1 MPQAVQGLSLRPA
14 AHRQQQC
21 RKSFRAALAGRAG
34 TGQVSQ
40 RAGRRLLP
48 ARPQRTDPNANV
60 KMGKSLSASLTVSAV
75 ISFALLA
82 LYKFTT
88 WFLQGAVNLE
98 DFYRTI
104 FVLPQREGGL
114 AFIQPAQY
122 GYFAVMALIST

>member
-1 MPQAVQGLSLRPA
+1 
-14 AHRQQQC
+14 
-21 RKSFRAALAGRAG
+21 
-34 TGQVSQ
+34 
-40 RAGRRLLP
+40 
-48 ARPQRTDPNANV
+48 
-60 KMGKSLSASLTVSAV
+60 MGKSLSASLTVSAV

-104 FVLPQREGGL
+104 LVLPQREGGL

-122 GYFAVMALIST
+122 GYFAVMALVSTWVCMELSKVFSRLAYLAGAIFLTVLLSASLAF